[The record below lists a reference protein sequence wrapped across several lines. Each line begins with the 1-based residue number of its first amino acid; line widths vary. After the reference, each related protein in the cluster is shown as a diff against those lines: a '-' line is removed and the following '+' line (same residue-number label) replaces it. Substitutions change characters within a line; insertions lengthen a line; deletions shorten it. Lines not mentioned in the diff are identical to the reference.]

1 MMYYSPWCLSDASMI
16 SCGIAYNGDNEKKQ
30 INWERIVNCSVWIN
44 ETSPTP
50 LEMMRV
56 WNHQIHQWLKHY
68 VQSRINAPGERV
80 GLKATFGTF
89 MVSAFW
95 HGFYPFYYFMFV

>member
-1 MMYYSPWCLSDASMI
+1 MI